1 MCKAKKIEML
11 FYFFIVFISEKMSMN
26 SQENNYSI
34 DINEVPLQCG
44 ASRMLSYTPE
54 TYQEEQDRIRAS
66 QDHNGE
72 ETYEETPYR
81 RVMRSY
87 HDEDELHMLTQRLDL
102 IEKKI
107 NEKLVEYAIREEELV
122 NVLQR
127 LQNLE
132 SLMGESIGNRVQ
144 IPRPILQR
152 QTNGVEANSPF
163 NIIYSG
169 DEDMSVSSHSSMPSL
184 ISVEDDEQQEQFSQ
198 PLDEPDWDT
207 SELYGVYKLTDKNKR
222 VRLTI

>member
-1 MCKAKKIEML
+1 
-11 FYFFIVFISEKMSMN
+11 MN
-26 SQENNYSI
+26 TEENNYI
-34 DINEVPLQCG
+34 ININDKPCG
-44 ASRMLSYTPE
+44 ACRTFSYTPE
-54 TYQEEQDRIRAS
+54 SYQAEMECIHNEEKDNRFVQQHYFTEDNIF
-66 QDHNGE
+66 QGNND
-72 ETYEETPYR
+72 ETPYR

-87 HDEDELHMLTQRLDL
+87 HDEDEVHMLTQRLDL

-132 SLMGESIGNRVQ
+132 SIMSEGIGNREQ

-152 QTNGVEANSPF
+152 QTNGVEVNSPF

-184 ISVEDDEQQEQFSQ
+184 ISVENDEQEEKDEQEEQFSQ
-198 PLDEPDWDT
+198 PLDEIDWDT
-207 SELYGVYKLTDKNKR
+207 SELCGVYKLTDKNKR

>member
-1 MCKAKKIEML
+1 ML

-54 TYQEEQDRIRAS
+54 TYQEEQERIRAS

-87 HDEDELHMLTQRLDL
+87 HDEDEVHMLTQRLDL

-107 NEKLVEYAIREEELV
+107 NEKLIEKEEILKI
-122 NVLQR
+122 LQR
-127 LQNLE
+127 VENLE
-132 SLMGESIGNRVQ
+132 NYLMHDISANGGGIGNRAELE
-144 IPRPILQR
+144 ILPRPVLRR
-152 QTNGVEANSPF
+152 QTNVPNVFSEMEEGNAT
-163 NIIYSG
+163 
-169 DEDMSVSSHSSMPSL
+169 EDMSVSSHSSMPSL
-184 ISVEDDEQQEQFSQ
+184 ISVSEQDDCEQFAQ

-207 SELYGVYKLTDKNKR
+207 SELYGVYKVTDKNKR
-222 VRLTI
+222 VRLTV